1 MYPTVSYSV
10 VNHQNWS
17 QHYVSSDQ
25 SDDGLFLYL
34 FPNCSLNLYNGGMS
48 AFRVCP
54 TPDAG
59 VSRMEFDYYNLAS
72 GKIFDDY
79 YSFVRQVANEDH
91 HLCEKA
97 QRNLRQGIY
106 STGCLNPQK
115 ESGVIRKDTPPLV
128 ATSNKLGIWY

>member
-1 MYPTVSYSV
+1 
-10 VNHQNWS
+10 
-17 QHYVSSDQ
+17 
-25 SDDGLFLYL
+25 
-34 FPNCSLNLYNGGMS
+34 
-48 AFRVCP
+48 
-54 TPDAG
+54 
-59 VSRMEFDYYNLAS
+59 MEFDYYNLAS